1 MVASTCYL
9 SFFLSFLVT
18 AEWLAQPLGAEYQ
31 TLGKDAVRSQGGLN
45 SEQIAWSKKVS
56 TAELRPWA
64 FSFLDFSL
72 FLYAWIV
79 CWTFG
84 VWSVH
89 EKVLHFGFWLSD

>member
-45 SEQIAWSKKVS
+45 SEQIAWSKKFPRLSYV
-56 TAELRPWA
+56 LGLLVFWI
-64 FSFLDFSL
+64 FLSF
-72 FLYAWIV
+72 Y
-79 CWTFG
+79 TR
-84 VWSVH
+84 
-89 EKVLHFGFWLSD
+89 E